1 MKIFVVA
8 ITGASG
14 SIYGIR
20 LIDKLLESGH
30 NVHIIVSSESFK
42 IIKYE
47 TGIDWHGKT
56 QKEVE
61 QCIREHYKS
70 KGEFSFHFEN
80 NLWAPPS
87 SGSFKTDTM
96 FVVPCSMKTLAGIAH
111 GYASNLIERAADVTI
126 KEGRELIICPRE
138 TPLSAIHLSNMLTLA
153 QVGVKI
159 VPPIPAFYHKPST
172 LNDLVDFAVGKL
184 LDAARI
190 EHTLYKQWSHDIT
203 S

>member
-1 MKIFVVA
+1 MKKFVAA

-20 LIDKLLESGH
+20 LIDKLLDTDH
-30 NVHIIVSSESFK
+30 YVHIIVSSESFK

-47 TGIDWHGKT
+47 TGIDWQGQT
-56 QKEVE
+56 QKEVK
-61 QCIREHYKS
+61 QQIKKHFNGR
-70 KGEFSFHFEN
+70 GEFSFHFEN
-80 NLWAPPS
+80 DLWAPPS
-87 SGSFKTDTM
+87 SGSFKTDAM
-96 FVVPCSMKTLAGIAH
+96 IIAPCSMKTLAGIAH

-126 KEGRELIICPRE
+126 KEGRKLIICPRE
-138 TPLSAIHLSNMLTLA
+138 TPFSAIHLNNMLTLA
-153 QVGVKI
+153 QIGVHV

-184 LDAARI
+184 LDVAGI
-190 EHTLYKQWSHDIT
+190 NHTLYKQWS